1 MPPVEERK
9 GLLITFRGTPQKQVV
24 SIGCC
29 DPRLPCYGA
38 FASSRCVFRFLPY
51 FPAWAQKVPMV
62 AEHRVQLFVKF
73 RFHNGLDVR
82 GARPVSAKRNSEQAL
97 ASIAKGWVAPEGVD
111 RNFRNRPETHE
122 N

>member
-9 GLLITFRGTPQKQVV
+9 RLLITFRGTPQKQVV

-51 FPAWAQKVPMV
+51 FPAWAQKVPIT
-62 AEHRVQLFVKF
+62 AERSIRSVRKF
-73 RFHNGLDVR
+73 MFHSSLDVR
-82 GARPVSAKRNSEQAL
+82 
-97 ASIAKGWVAPEGVD
+97 
-111 RNFRNRPETHE
+111 
-122 N
+122 